1 METIT
6 SEKQDQIVPA
16 LIEARK
22 KITGAKADKDNPF
35 FKSKYA
41 DLPSVIECVNDA
53 LLENGVLITQPTQII
68 EGKVILVTELM
79 HVSGQWKRGFLPVI
93 NRKGDDQGQGSS
105 ITYTRRQGLLS
116 MLSIPTL
123 DDDAEATVDPNV
135 RKKKNKPKPK
145 GEDDVPYGEVPTKAI
160 TKAQQIE
167 FVAHVDKCGVKQ
179 DVAVNLLGSH
189 GYEKTADILKDDF
202 EKLKKEIADLGNIM
216 GAK

>member
-1 METIT
+1 MEMIT

-79 HVSGQWKRGFLPVI
+79 HVSGQWKRGFLPII

-105 ITYTRRQGLLS
+105 MTYTRRQGLLS

-123 DDDAEATVDPNV
+123 DDDAEATVDPKIRN
-135 RKKKNKPKPK
+135 KKNGSKPKV
-145 GEDDVPYGEVPTKAI
+145 EDDVPYGEIPTKTI
-160 TKAQQIE
+160 TKPQQKAFIS
-167 FVAHVDKCGVKQ
+167 HVNKCGVKQ
-179 DVAVNLLGSH
+179 DAAINLIGSH
-189 GYEKTADILKDDF
+189 GYETTADILKDDLK
-202 EKLKKEIADLGNIM
+202 KLEKEIAGLGKIM